1 MEYIRKNGLLYTPD
15 KKTIVAVD
23 SDSNE
28 FTGRVPFGA
37 HYIEDEVFADSPC
50 ESISLPDSVEQIGA
64 CLFQNAK
71 FLEKVKLPSGL
82 KTLSP
87 YLFAGCSS
95 LVKVSMPTV
104 VDEFPEGL
112 FYQCTSLMEI
122 PFRAGIKELPENV
135 IAGCTAIQSL
145 VIPGTVEKIAS
156 MAVANCTS
164 LTTLVLP
171 AALVELADDAFEG
184 CNSISKVRIADSN
197 NLFYVSEKDG
207 CLYERT
213 ADGDKLKIKVL
224 AEAVEAVSFYK
235 ENVDDETDAFYSD
248 ESIDEEDDTFS
259 SEIGADENEIAA
271 VEQGIINGSEIEE
284 TKVEQNLDD
293 VLADIM
299 NEEKARNVG
308 QEDVAVGEKESQV
321 LTEMMDCMN
330 DKPAPANDV
339 RISED
344 ELARL
349 FESHE
354 SQAVASTAA
363 EAENKTDGGI
373 DNKTQ
378 ILLDSAKISKVID
391 CEPKGECE
399 GDPELF
405 IIAEQIC
412 TDESGAERFTSKL
425 ENCARRIAEIQ
436 DFKRI
441 YMLGGLPVENDEFMQ
456 FFYHYMSMKNVLLA
470 CTSPSPSKMSDY
482 AKKICENARIDLEK
496 EALVKQR
503 KRIGIK
509 NSNLIKLVI
518 QDLAD

>member
-50 ESISLPDSVEQIGA
+50 ESISLPDSVEQVGA
-64 CLFQNAK
+64 CLFQNSK
-71 FLEKVKLPSGL
+71 FLEKVKLPSGMR
-82 KTLSP
+82 TLSP

-104 VDEFPEGL
+104 IDEFPEGL
-112 FYQCTSLMEI
+112 FYQCTSLTEI

-135 IAGCTAIQSL
+135 FAGCSSIQSL
-145 VIPGTVEKIAS
+145 VIPSTVEKIGS
-156 MAVANCTS
+156 MAVANCTA
-164 LTTLVLP
+164 LTTVVLP
-171 AALVELADDAFEG
+171 ASLFELADDAFEG
-184 CNSISKVRIADSN
+184 CNSISKVRIAESN

-213 ADGDKLKIKVL
+213 ADGDKLKIKVT
-224 AEAVEAVSFYK
+224 AEVVENVNFYK

-248 ESIDEEDDTFS
+248 ESIFEEDDTFS

-271 VEQGIINGSEIEE
+271 VEQGIIKDSEIEE
-284 TKVEQNLDD
+284 NKVEQNLDD

-299 NEEKARNVG
+299 NDEKARNVG
-308 QEDVAVGEKESQV
+308 QENVAVGEKESQV

-339 RISED
+339 KISED

-354 SQAVASTAA
+354 SAAVAA
-363 EAENKTDGGI
+363 ESAEDKKSDDEI

-378 ILLDSAKISKVID
+378 ILLDSVKLSKVIE
-391 CEPKGECE
+391 CEPKGECQ

-405 IIAEQIC
+405 IIAEQI
-412 TDESGAERFTSKL
+412 ESGFSTKL
-425 ENCARRIAEIQ
+425 ENCAKRIAEIQ

-441 YMLGGLPVENDEFMQ
+441 YMLGGLPVENEEFMQ
-456 FFYHYMSMKNVLLA
+456 FFYHFMSMRNVVLA
-470 CTSPSPSKMSDY
+470 CTSPSPSKLSDY
-482 AKKICENARIDLEK
+482 SKKICENARIDLEK

>member
-64 CLFQNAK
+64 CLFQNSK
-71 FLEKVKLPSGL
+71 CLEKVKLPSGL
-82 KTLSP
+82 RNLSP

-112 FYQCTSLMEI
+112 FYECTSLTEI

-135 IAGCTAIQSL
+135 FAGCSSIQSL
-145 VIPGTVEKIAS
+145 VIPGTVEKIGSRA
-156 MAVANCTS
+156 AADCTS
-164 LTTLVLP
+164 LVTVVLP
-171 AALVELADDAFEG
+171 ADLVELADDAFEG
-184 CNSISKVRIADSN
+184 SSSISKIRIAETN
-197 NLFYVSEKDG
+197 RLFYVSEKDG

-213 ADGDKLKIKVL
+213 ADGDKLKIKVA
-224 AEAVEAVSFYK
+224 AEALPDIGFYK
-235 ENVDDETDAFYSD
+235 ENVDDESDPFYSD

-284 TKVEQNLDD
+284 NKVEQNLDD

-339 RISED
+339 KISEE

-354 SQAVASTAA
+354 TQAVASEEAK
-363 EAENKTDGGI
+363 AENNADGGI

-378 ILLDSAKISKVID
+378 ILLDAAKLSKIIE
-391 CEPKGECE
+391 CQPKGECE
-399 GDPELF
+399 GSPDLF

-412 TDESGAERFTSKL
+412 TDEGGTERFTAKL

-441 YMLGGLPVENDEFMQ
+441 FMLGGLPVDNDEFMQ

-509 NSNLIKLVI
+509 NNNLIKLVI